1 MHLALLTSATWKA
14 GRLKSEDGRR
24 KGEQRKNLLSYAPKF
39 CCVIRMTPPTS
50 PTQHTTQLTVIVI
63 EVPVNL
69 QSQKPSQKMK
79 SNKKVRSLFERTN
92 NAYDTS
98 RVIISSSL
106 ITNRRHVLLFYHHN
120 FLSLELRCLHHR
132 RRASRPR
139 CALCHPWAVHPRLND
154 ADTSEQ
160 CEYVHKAEQGCWSIN
175 EKGLCGWSKWWL
187 VGQVEW

>member
-79 SNKKVRSLFERTN
+79 SNKNKVRSLFERTN

-98 RVIISSSL
+98 TVIISSSL

-139 CALCHPWAVHPRLND
+139 CALCHP
-154 ADTSEQ
+154 
-160 CEYVHKAEQGCWSIN
+160 
-175 EKGLCGWSKWWL
+175 
-187 VGQVEW
+187 